1 MILCTIGACILP
13 VLCIAVFPAEG
24 GKVGKYDGLMGKY
37 LSNRERFADLMNG
50 IMFDGKQMIDPKS
63 LEREAGDYF
72 ETEGSLEADQSKVER
87 KLQGKYRR
95 VQRRYRDLKMRS
107 RQNGQFRIFALENQ
121 SVVDYTM
128 PLRCMEYDFLDYQEQ
143 LNDMKETYKIEKET
157 LRGPEK
163 LCGIRKKD
171 RLLPVYTVCLYHGE
185 EEWDG
190 PRSLSDMTCIDD
202 ESEEK
207 TNFSDYQMRLY
218 CINEQ
223 QDFQVFHTELKQFF
237 QALVY
242 RKDKEKLKELID
254 NSVEYQNLSEETFE
268 MIVKFLGMSEL
279 WKNRNN
285 FMNHNDKREGFNMCQ
300 AIRELRAEERAIG
313 REEGMEIGI
322 EQGIELGIEQMV
334 LENLEEHR
342 TEETIVGKL
351 VRWFSLT
358 GEQAKMYYDKYV
370 KAVL

>member
-1 MILCTIGACILP
+1 M
-13 VLCIAVFPAEG
+13 
-24 GKVGKYDGLMGKY
+24 GKYDGLMGRY
-37 LSNRERFADLMNG
+37 FSNRERFADLMNG
-50 IMFDGKQMIDPKS
+50 IMFEGRQMIDPKS

-72 ETEGSLEADQSKVER
+72 ETEGILEADQNKVER
-87 KLQGKYRR
+87 KPQRGYK
-95 VQRRYRDLKMRS
+95 VKRRYRDLKMKS
-107 RQNGQFRIFALENQ
+107 RQNGQFRILALENQ

-143 LNDMKETYKIEKET
+143 LNNLKETYKIKKSA
-157 LRGPEK
+157 LQGSEK
-163 LCGIRKKD
+163 LCGIKKKD
-171 RLLPVYTVCLYHGE
+171 KLLPVYTVCLYHGE

-190 PRSLSDMTCIDD
+190 PRSLYDMVRNDD
-202 ESEEK
+202 ESEDK
-207 TNFSDYQMRLY
+207 KNFSDYQMRLY

-223 QDFQVFHTELKQFF
+223 QDFQVFHTELRQFF

-254 NSVEYQNLSEETFE
+254 NSAEYQNLSEETFE

-279 WKNRNN
+279 WKIKDN
-285 FMNHNDKREGFNMCQ
+285 FKSHNDERKGFNMCQ

-313 REEGMEIGI
+313 REEGLEIGI
-322 EQGIELGIEQMV
+322 EQGIEQGIEKGIEQGIEQMV

-342 TEETIVGKL
+342 TEETIIGKL

-358 GEQAKMYYDKYV
+358 REQAKMYYDKYARV
-370 KAVL
+370 VV